1 MKKFYLFFF
10 LFSLNFI
17 SFSQNPGDITQSFGN
32 VLQFDSA
39 VHCINIQNDGK
50 ILVVG
55 DFSSF
60 NGIRENRIIRL
71 NENGTKDTSFI
82 TNFFPFYASIK
93 TIYQQTDG
101 KILVGGDFNSQGSI
115 KRLNANGT
123 IDTTFNSG
131 TGFNTSVNKIIQQN
145 DGKILV
151 VGDFTSYNNFN
162 CNGIIRLNIDGTID
176 TTFTIGSGFDEGGTG
191 ITIQQQTDGKLL
203 VGGYFDSYNG
213 IITGSNI
220 IRLNNNGTIDTSFTT
235 GAGFDN
241 NGIIYV
247 IQQQTDEKLLVGG
260 DFITYNGLSEKR
272 LIRLNLDGS
281 KDTSFN
287 LGTGFNSQVRSIDLQ
302 ADNKIL
308 VGGSFTTF
316 NNVIENRII
325 RLNANGSKDSNFESV
340 DGFNSSLLH
349 VELQNDGKI
358 LIGGVFWQYNDFNNI
373 GFIRLNSNGSKD
385 NSFCNG
391 NGFDGKVRV
400 IKQQLNNK
408 ILIGGA
414 FTSYNGNEVVEKRIV
429 CLNSDGTKDI
439 TFNTG
444 IGFNND
450 VYAIEIQQ
458 NGKILI
464 GGDFTSFNG
473 NVENRIIR
481 LNDDGTKDNSF
492 NIGTG
497 FNNLVYS
504 LKCLSDGKIL
514 VGGSFTTC
522 NGIVKNRIVRLN
534 IDGTIDTTF
543 NSGTGFSG
551 DVRAI
556 EIQHD
561 GKILIGGSFNT
572 YNGINHKRLVRLN
585 IDGSVDPAFNTG
597 TGLIGS
603 VFVIKTHVNN
613 KILIGGLFN
622 SYNSVP
628 VRQLFRLNTDGSIDS
643 AFVTGIGPTS
653 QIYSLEIQPDSKI
666 LVGGSFGQYTTGGT
680 ESCIVRLNPDGTKDT
695 SFLIG
700 SGIDN
705 GEGIIHSISMLENGE
720 ILIGGGF
727 TSYQGN
733 NSSMYIV
740 GLHSELS
747 ILNEISILNET
758 LVPII
763 FPNPVNNELNIHTNK
778 NINSV
783 KIYNLQGKPIIE
795 DSKET
800 INVSNLSKGMYI
812 VKIITEEGES
822 TKKFIK
828 E

>member
-10 LFSLNFI
+10 LFLLNLI

-55 DFSSF
+55 DFGSF

-71 NENGTKDTSFI
+71 NEDGTKDTSFI
-82 TNFFPFYASIK
+82 TNSLPFNNIIK
-93 TIYQQTDG
+93 TICQQTDG
-101 KILVGGDFNSQGSI
+101 KILIGGDFDSQGSI

-123 IDTTFNSG
+123 IDTTFNFG
-131 TGFNTSVNKIIQQN
+131 TGFDASVYKIIQQN
-145 DGKILV
+145 DGKIMV

-162 CNGIIRLNIDGTID
+162 YNGIIRLNIDGTID
-176 TTFTIGSGFDEGGTG
+176 MSFAVGSGFDGGGTA
-191 ITIQQQTDGKLL
+191 ITIQQQTDGKFL
-203 VGGYFDSYNG
+203 VGGVFNSYNG
-213 IITGSNI
+213 SAESSI
-220 IRLNNNGTIDTSFTT
+220 IRLNNNGTKDTSFST
-235 GAGFDN
+235 GSGFDN
-241 NGIIYV
+241 NGIVYV
-247 IQQQTDEKLLVGG
+247 IQQQTDNKILVGG
-260 DFITYNGLSEKR
+260 NFNTYNGFSEKN

-287 LGTGFNSQVRSIDLQ
+287 LGTGFNSQVRTISIQ

-308 VGGSFTTF
+308 VGGGFTTF
-316 NNVIENRII
+316 NNIVENRII
-325 RLNANGSKDSNFESV
+325 RLNPNGSKDSNFESG

-349 VELQNDGKI
+349 IELQNNGKI
-358 LIGGVFWQYNDFNNI
+358 LIGGVFWQYNGFNNI

-400 IKQQLNNK
+400 IKNQLNNK
-408 ILIGGA
+408 ILIGGE
-414 FTSYNGNEVVEKRIV
+414 FTTYNGNGVVEKRIV
-429 CLNSDGTKDI
+429 RLNSDGTKDI
-439 TFNTG
+439 AFNTG

-450 VYAIEIQQ
+450 VYTIEIQQ
-458 NGKILI
+458 NGKILV
-464 GGDFTSFNG
+464 GGNFTSFNG
-473 NVENRIIR
+473 NLENRIIR
-481 LNDDGTKDNSF
+481 LNADGTKDNSF

-504 LKCLSDGKIL
+504 LKCQIDGKIL

-522 NGIVKNRIVRLN
+522 NGILKNRIVRLN

-551 DVRAI
+551 EVRAI
-556 EIQHD
+556 EIQQD
-561 GKILIGGSFNT
+561 GKILIGGTFNT
-572 YNGINHKRLVRLN
+572 YNSINQKNLVRLN
-585 IDGSVDPAFNTG
+585 IDGTIDTTFSTG
-597 TGLIGS
+597 TGLIGA
-603 VFVIKTHVNN
+603 VFVIKTHINN
-613 KILIGGLFN
+613 KILIGGIF
-622 SYNSVP
+622 SFYNSVS
-628 VRQLFRLNTDGSIDS
+628 VRQLLRLNTDGSIDGT
-643 AFVTGIGPTS
+643 FVTGIGPTS
-653 QIYSLEIQPDSKI
+653 QIYSLEIQPDTKI

-705 GEGIIHSISMLENGE
+705 GEGIIHNINMLENGK

-733 NSSMYIV
+733 NSSMFIV
-740 GLHSELS
+740 GLHSELN
-747 ILNEISILNET
+747 ILNEISMLNEP

-763 FPNPVNNELNIHTNK
+763 FPNPVGNELNIHTNK

-783 KIYNLQGKPIIE
+783 KIYNLQGKPVLE
-795 DSKET
+795 DKKET
-800 INVSNLSKGMYI
+800 INVSNLLKGMYV